1 MVAIGYQPSPIAA
14 LSCLLVIFPFF
25 RSVKAFS
32 SARVTAKSNRFYPL
46 VYARHGRRDANKP
59 QFTQL
64 KSSIKHPSPNTT
76 GNVIMTLSP
85 SALASQTS
93 SVVSSKYDE
102 VCVRILCLHGKGGNG
117 PKFINLSLK
126 PLRSLVEQRA
136 VALTNTPNKNYN
148 HRLSFHWEELTAPYE
163 ILSGEDAGGYMWWTM
178 PEGVRS
184 YNAKEV
190 RRYNYWI
197 CNSRSEQPL
206 IFSSDLISK
215 NMRIHW
221 CKNSINSQSMKGS
234 IKVKPSSWTQY
245 FQPRQLAILMLFWV
259 IRKVLY

>member
-1 MVAIGYQPSPIAA
+1 MVAVRYEQTPLAA
-14 LSCLLVIFPFF
+14 LFWLLPVFPFF
-25 RSVKAFS
+25 RGVKAFS
-32 SARVTAKSNRFYPL
+32 NVRVTAKNNRFNPL
-46 VYARHGRRDANKP
+46 VHARHGHGRRDANSL

-64 KSSIKHPSPNTT
+64 KTSMQPPPT
-76 GNVIMTLSP
+76 GNILMTLSP
-85 SALASQTS
+85 SALASQNYP
-93 SVVSSKYDE
+93 VSSKDNE

-117 PKFINLSLK
+117 PKFVNFSLK
-126 PLRSLVEQRA
+126 PLRSLVEQRTA
-136 VALTNTPNKNYN
+136 ALTNTRNTNIN

-234 IKVKPSSWTQY
+234 IKVKPS
-245 FQPRQLAILMLFWV
+245 
-259 IRKVLY
+259 

>member
-1 MVAIGYQPSPIAA
+1 MCVRGPQPHSTPHHHQRSPSLTQNVVLLLVRSTSMVAVGYQPSPIAA

-32 SARVTAKSNRFYPL
+32 SVRVT
-46 VYARHGRRDANKP
+46 ARHGRRDANKP

-64 KSSIKHPSPNTT
+64 KTSIIHPPPSTT
-76 GNVIMTLSP
+76 GNVLMTLSP

-93 SVVSSKYDE
+93 SVVSSKDDNE
-102 VCVRILCLHGKGGNG
+102 VFIRILCLHGKGGNG
-117 PKFINLSLK
+117 PKFVNFSLK

-136 VALTNTPNKNYN
+136 AALINTPNTNDN

-234 IKVKPSSWTQY
+234 IKVKPS
-245 FQPRQLAILMLFWV
+245 
-259 IRKVLY
+259 